1 MLPTIKEVEV
11 KETAEHF
18 PIFLLYIISTKCP
31 ACEAFKESLK
41 DIRNL
46 HKDIP
51 MRQINVFDA
60 EDLAIELGVDAVPTV
75 AIFSYGEYIGGG
87 ATSNKDA
94 ILALITHL
102 KEADDEL
109 YR

>member
-1 MLPTIKEVEV
+1 MQR
-11 KETAEHF
+11 
-18 PIFLLYIISTKCP
+18 S
-31 ACEAFKESLK
+31 
-41 DIRNL
+41 
-46 HKDIP
+46 
-51 MRQINVFDA
+51 
-60 EDLAIELGVDAVPTV
+60 TV
-75 AIFSYGEYIGGG
+75 AIFSYGEYVGGG